1 MQRKLPRRKAVA
13 QVDSAM
19 NYFFDNFDDYKNEQ
33 PGYKRGSIRNPII
46 LILVWAIL
54 SFTGVAAAVAITIK
68 GNSGSAGEVS
78 LAVGHAPT
86 VACDTQSGVN
96 TDTTGSWSTTYSDF
110 TLQRVDLSNID
121 STCAGKTLTL
131 VLYLSNSTSQS
142 MTCTLP
148 TTFAAQSVI
157 YSQATFT
164 FATASYATSSMSQ
177 WSCTTLGFITNPI
190 YMASLAGTAVQIL

>member
-1 MQRKLPRRKAVA
+1 MQRKLPRRKDVA

-19 NYFFDNFDDYKNEQ
+19 NYFFDNFDDYKNE
-33 PGYKRGSIRNPII
+33 PPRYKRGSRRNPII
-46 LILVWAIL
+46 FILIWATL

-142 MTCTLP
+142 ML
-148 TTFAAQSVI
+148 
-157 YSQATFT
+157 
-164 FATASYATSSMSQ
+164 
-177 WSCTTLGFITNPI
+177 
-190 YMASLAGTAVQIL
+190 SLIHI

>member
-19 NYFFDNFDDYKNEQ
+19 NYFFDNFDDYKNE
-33 PGYKRGSIRNPII
+33 PPRYKRGSRRNPII
-46 LILVWAIL
+46 FILIWATL

-86 VACDTQSGVN
+86 VACDTQSGVS
-96 TDTTGSWSTTYSDF
+96 TDTISSWSTTYSDF

-142 MTCTLP
+142 MTCALP
-148 TTFAAQSVI
+148 ATFAAQSVI

-177 WSCTTLGFITNPI
+177 WSCTTLGFITNPV